1 MDVQIVLNNGTVG
14 SQVTM
19 NVQVTM
25 DIQVQCRSGYE
36 L

>member
-25 DIQVQCRSGYE
+25 DIQVQCR
-36 L
+36 